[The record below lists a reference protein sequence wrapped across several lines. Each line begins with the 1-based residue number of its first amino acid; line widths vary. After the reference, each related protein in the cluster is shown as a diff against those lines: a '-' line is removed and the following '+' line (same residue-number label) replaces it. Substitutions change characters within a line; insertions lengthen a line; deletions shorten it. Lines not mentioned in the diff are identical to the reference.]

1 MADEVKRQVALAMIQ
16 QEPQAAPLEPNV
28 DAAGLSQR
36 KSSCASTGLPADTGI
51 ATIETTVQQH
61 YLVDEITERTPCEL
75 QTSIKNL
82 TFTVAYGTATPT
94 LPGDVYHG
102 KEIPARYARVGV
114 EQVSNDWKTLEL
126 NIPGGDGE
134 TTLAEAIHGYIL

>member
-1 MADEVKRQVALAMIQ
+1 M
-16 QEPQAAPLEPNV
+16 
-28 DAAGLSQR
+28 
-36 KSSCASTGLPADTGI
+36 
-51 ATIETTVQQH
+51 
-61 YLVDEITERTPCEL
+61 
-75 QTSIKNL
+75 
-82 TFTVAYGTATPT
+82 VAYGTATPT